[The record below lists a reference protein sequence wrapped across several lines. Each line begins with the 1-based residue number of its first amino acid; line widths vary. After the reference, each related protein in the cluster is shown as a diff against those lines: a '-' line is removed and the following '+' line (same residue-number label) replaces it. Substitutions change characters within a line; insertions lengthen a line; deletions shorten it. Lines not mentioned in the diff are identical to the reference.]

1 MMKKLLLL
9 VVTVFVTISVYA
21 QVYTE
26 EETQQEEILDEIIIV
41 DKRKNAV
48 SFGAKVGAN
57 ISTMCKY
64 KPVDLGQGS
73 GIGFEGGAVLAVRF
87 GKRTKGSD
95 AGTGMFG
102 VQIEPSYVLHTIST
116 DIENIKLSY
125 FEMPILLKVFVTPN
139 LNIEVGPSICGT
151 LSSSPDHLK
160 VENTRISTGDIKGF
174 DFKACVGISY
184 ETKEGLFASLRY
196 NLGTSELANNFPCK
210 VNAASLT
217 LGYKFNI
224 FKF

>member
-1 MMKKLLLL
+1 MMKKIFLL
-9 VVTVFVTISVYA
+9 VVTALVTMSVYA

-26 EETQQEEILDEIIIV
+26 EETQEEILDEIIIP

-48 SFGAKVGAN
+48 SLGAKVGAN
-57 ISTMCKY
+57 ISTMGKY

-73 GIGFEGGAVLAVRF
+73 GVGFEGGAVLAVRF

-102 VQIEPSYVLHTIST
+102 VQVEPSYVLHTIGT

-151 LSSSPDHLK
+151 LSSSPDNLK
-160 VENTRISTGDIKGF
+160 VDNIRIATGDIKGF

-196 NLGTSELANNFPCK
+196 NLGTSELAGNFPCK

-217 LGYKFNI
+217 VGYKFNI